1 MNDKKE
7 FLTEENYVRGK
18 KKVMRIALIVL
29 IVGILL
35 GGSLIVTGIIKTN
48 EIKKQNEQVTQQ
60 VEQNYQT
67 RTAADV
73 QVDIDKIQ
81 TQIDEIDKEITNL
94 QTEKSRLQNEK
105 SKIFTE
111 DRGFSDRYYAKDE
124 EITAKENEISA
135 KRSEK
140 SKLQSS
146 LSDYEAELWKINSGY
161 NDTQKQIEK
170 ARNTISTSKYV
181 PLYVFGGF
189 IIVASGMIALSIY
202 IFGKRR
208 EITAFTVQQV
218 MPVAQEGIEKMA
230 PTVGNAAGSIA
241 QGITKGIKDG
251 LKDSENSNK

>member
-1 MNDKKE
+1 MNMKGELSMNDKKE

-170 ARNTISTSKYV
+170 ANRAI
-181 PLYVFGGF
+181 
-189 IIVASGMIALSIY
+189 
-202 IFGKRR
+202 
-208 EITAFTVQQV
+208 
-218 MPVAQEGIEKMA
+218 
-230 PTVGNAAGSIA
+230 
-241 QGITKGIKDG
+241 
-251 LKDSENSNK
+251 

>member
-1 MNDKKE
+1 MDGKKE
-7 FLTEENYVRGK
+7 FLTEENYERGK
-18 KKVMRIALIVL
+18 KKIMRIALIIF

-48 EIKKQNEQVTQQ
+48 EVKKQNEQAAQQ
-60 VEQNYQT
+60 VEQNNQT

-73 QVDIDKIQ
+73 QADIDSVQAKID
-81 TQIDEIDKEITNL
+81 TLETEISGL
-94 QTEKSRLQNEK
+94 RTEQN
-105 SKIFTE
+105 KIFR
-111 DRGFSDRYYAKDE
+111 DDHGFSDRYYEKDA
-124 EITAKENEISA
+124 EIEAKEKEL
-135 KRSEK
+135 EK
-140 SKLQSS
+140 LESQ
-146 LSDYEAELWKINSGY
+146 LSNYETELWKINSGY

-181 PLYVFGGF
+181 PLYMFGGF

-208 EITAFTVQQV
+208 EITAFTAQQV

-241 QGITKGIKDG
+241 QGITKGIKEG
-251 LKDSENSNK
+251 LKDNDNNK